1 MYILKFVKNCHYASK
16 MLNIKI
22 PLLNT
27 KKNRALVLSSFSPTQ
42 LFATLWNVA
51 HMAPLSMGFSR
62 QEHWSGLPCPLPG
75 DLPDSGTDPQSPALW
90 AGSLS
95 LEPLVLYLG
104 SSFEEDI
111 NMQKNGSK
119 HRHYTFHKG

>member
-75 DLPDSGTDPQSPALW
+75 DLLDPGIKPSSLMSPALADGFFTTNVTW
-90 AGSLS
+90 EIEFKTKQSKYCLTK
-95 LEPLVLYLG
+95 
-104 SSFEEDI
+104 I
-111 NMQKNGSK
+111 NTHLHFS
-119 HRHYTFHKG
+119 

>member
-75 DLPDSGTDPQSPALW
+75 DVPNPGIKPGSPILQADSLPS
-90 AGSLS
+90 
-95 LEPLVLYLG
+95 EPPGKSVIVICTENNARR
-104 SSFEEDI
+104 EEE
-111 NMQKNGSK
+111 MCVRRS
-119 HRHYTFHKG
+119 

>member
-75 DLPDSGTDPQSPALW
+75 DLPDPGIKPSSLMSPAM
-90 AGSLS
+90 
-95 LEPLVLYLG
+95 LG
-104 SSFEEDI
+104 EFFTTSATWEALIKS
-111 NMQKNGSK
+111 
-119 HRHYTFHKG
+119 

>member
-62 QEHWSGLPCPLPG
+62 QEHWSGLPCPLQG
-75 DLPDSGTDPQSPALW
+75 IFLTQ
-90 AGSLS
+90 GSNHTPS
-95 LEPLVLYLG
+95 RMTE
-104 SSFEEDI
+104 
-111 NMQKNGSK
+111 N
-119 HRHYTFHKG
+119 

>member
-1 MYILKFVKNCHYASK
+1 MYIFKFVKNCHYASK

-75 DLPDSGTDPQSPALW
+75 DLPDPGIKPSSLMSPALADGFFTTNVTW
-90 AGSLS
+90 EIEFKTKQSKYGLTK
-95 LEPLVLYLG
+95 
-104 SSFEEDI
+104 I
-111 NMQKNGSK
+111 NTHLHVS
-119 HRHYTFHKG
+119 

>member
-1 MYILKFVKNCHYASK
+1 MYIFKFVKNCHYASK

-75 DLPDSGTDPQSPALW
+75 DLPDPGIKPSSLMSPALADGFFTTNVTW
-90 AGSLS
+90 EIEFKTKQSKYGLTK
-95 LEPLVLYLG
+95 
-104 SSFEEDI
+104 I
-111 NMQKNGSK
+111 NTHLHFS
-119 HRHYTFHKG
+119 

>member
-75 DLPDSGTDPQSPALW
+75 DLPDPGIKPSSLMSPALADGFFTTNVTW
-90 AGSLS
+90 EIEFKTKQSKYGLTK
-95 LEPLVLYLG
+95 
-104 SSFEEDI
+104 I
-111 NMQKNGSK
+111 NTHLHFS
-119 HRHYTFHKG
+119 